1 MGAFISLP
9 RIVRF
14 YCPSPRNYVGVF
26 VDNQWSL
33 PLRSCFWAH
42 SCPSTDTSV
51 FTATLRQPGTRGL
64 WPFAAELALDTR
76 LLLWS
81 NKIQRNYEG
90 LEAAVHAKLGQVMG
104 NKIQK
109 NQKKKTKTQL
119 PLLRCWSNSRV
130 LSVAPAYSTPRGVG
144 RACKLP
150 LSPCKAPGCPRPLT
164 QGVSK
169 GNHDLVFDPF
179 ALRVPLKPCLNFS
192 SGLLSI
198 SLD

>member
-1 MGAFISLP
+1 MTSGRLW
-9 RIVRF
+9 
-14 YCPSPRNYVGVF
+14 
-26 VDNQWSL
+26 WSL
-33 PLRSCFWAH
+33 ANIKQKTVSHSPATMRNWMLPTTTRVQKCVLPHSSIQMRMWDRLGPVTLCCSACPWTNVSC
-42 SCPSTDTSV
+42 
-51 FTATLRQPGTRGL
+51 
-64 WPFAAELALDTR
+64 
-76 LLLWS
+76 S

-169 GNHDLVFDPF
+169 GNHNLFFDPF